1 MVDNI
6 LVTNTINA
14 INTSTHSQDDI
25 DSVNYTLGLIKAPYD
40 SRVLNYMIDDEPLV
54 NNGSYYGDDS
64 EPFLLYR
71 HRRSIDISSNYN
83 YYFSLKETSHVF
95 QYKLTYIMGSI
106 KIDNDGTITC
116 TIFED

>member
-6 LVTNTINA
+6 IVTNTINA
-14 INTSTHSQDDI
+14 INTSTHSQDEI
-25 DSVNYTLGLIKAPYD
+25 NSVNYTLGLIKAPYD
-40 SRVLNYMIDDEPLV
+40 RSVIDYMIRDEPLV
-54 NNGSYYGDDS
+54 NNTSSSDNFEPYLSYEHITG
-64 EPFLLYR
+64 
-71 HRRSIDISSNYN
+71 IDISSYYN

-106 KIDNDGTITC
+106 KLDTDGTITC

>member
-14 INTSTHSQDDI
+14 INTSTHSQDEI
-25 DSVNYTLGLIKAPYD
+25 NSVDYTLGLIKAPYD
-40 SRVLNYMIDDEPLV
+40 SINVNYMINETPLV
-54 NNGSYYGDDS
+54 NNASPNYNS
-64 EPFLLYR
+64 EPFLFYR
-71 HRRSIDISSNYN
+71 HSRSIDISSYYN

-106 KIDNDGTITC
+106 KLETDGTITC